1 MKKKQI
7 KKGIVLAG
15 GNGTRLRP
23 LTYVTNKS
31 LLPVYDK
38 PMIYHP
44 IETLKSMGVNDIMI
58 VSSPDHVGQVV
69 QLLGS
74 GRSMGVKFSYEIQDE
89 ANGIAGALSLC
100 EDWANGESVMVILG
114 DNIYIDNDDLKIDKY
129 VSGAMV
135 FLKEVHDPERFGVAE
150 INWDTQKI
158 KSIEEKPTKPK
169 SNYCVTGL
177 YIYDN
182 RVFDIIKGL
191 KPSARGELEITD
203 VNNQYV
209 EWNLMEFKKV
219 ESPWVDAGTFESLLS
234 ATNQI
239 VNYRHF
245 KGKMIE
251 QGEFKVV
258 DKTGKYETTLA
269 GKKKLKSIKS
279 I

>member
-74 GRSMGVKFSYEIQDE
+74 GRSMDLKFSYEIQDE
-89 ANGIAGALSLC
+89 ANGIAGALGLC
-100 EDWANGESVMVILG
+100 EEWANDESVMVILG
-114 DNIYIDNDDLKIDKY
+114 DNIYIDNDDLKIQKD
-129 VSGAMV
+129 VDGAMI
-135 FLKEVHDPERFGVAE
+135 FLKHVQDPERFGVAE
-150 INWDTQKI
+150 IDFDKKRI
-158 KSIEEKPTKPK
+158 KSIVEKPKKPK

-177 YIYDN
+177 YIFDN
-182 RVFDIIKGL
+182 RVWDIIKNL
-191 KPSARGELEITD
+191 KPSGRGELEITD

-209 EWNLMEFKKV
+209 AWGDMEYKMV
-219 ESPWVDAGTFESLLS
+219 DSPWVDAGTFDSLHS
-234 ATNQI
+234 ATTQI

-245 KGKMIE
+245 KEKMIE
-251 QGEFKVV
+251 KGEFKIV
-258 DKTGKYETTLA
+258 DTNGKYRTV
-269 GKKKLKSIKS
+269 KKKPILQNSI
-279 I
+279 

>member
-1 MKKKQI
+1 MRKRQI
-7 KKGIVLAG
+7 RKGIILAG

-89 ANGIAGALSLC
+89 ANGIAGALGLC
-100 EDWANGESVMVILG
+100 EEWANDESVMVILG
-114 DNIYIDNDDLKIDKY
+114 DNIYIDNDDLKVDKDID
-129 VSGAMV
+129 GAMV
-135 FLKEVHDPERFGVAE
+135 FLKDVHDPERFGVAE
-150 INWDTQKI
+150 IDWDTQKI

-182 RVFDIIKGL
+182 RVWDIIKRL
-191 KPSARGELEITD
+191 KPSGRGELEITD

-209 EWNLMEFKKV
+209 QWSDMEYKIV
-219 ESPWVDAGTFESLLS
+219 NTPWVDAGTFDSLLS

-245 KGKMIE
+245 KRKMI
-251 QGEFKVV
+251 QNGDIKVV
-258 DKTGKYETTLA
+258 DRNGKYRA
-269 GKKKLKSIKS
+269 AKKKLTVKNNI
-279 I
+279 